1 MKNTLDLWERKLKS
15 LDSGV
20 VLKNTSNTMLK
31 EKYQNGNFIFAYYKA
46 DREFQ
51 VEEYKNI
58 EKIKLISKSDSK
70 QFFIII
76 NQPQENNKEEICI
89 DQLNE
94 KYLKIKEGLLRCGNI
109 VTNVNNEKETKEII
123 RNYIFLNDDENRM

>member
-1 MKNTLDLWERKLKS
+1 MASSNGTIFINRKKLFDAKNTLDLWERELKS

-58 EKIKLISKSDSK
+58 EKIGI
-70 QFFIII
+70 
-76 NQPQENNKEEICI
+76 
-89 DQLNE
+89 
-94 KYLKIKEGLLRCGNI
+94 
-109 VTNVNNEKETKEII
+109 TKENIFPKTII
-123 RNYIFLNDDENRM
+123 LPYLSRF

>member
-1 MKNTLDLWERKLKS
+1 MLEFGHRKKLFDAKNTLDLWERKLKS

-58 EKIKLISKSDSK
+58 EKIGI
-70 QFFIII
+70 
-76 NQPQENNKEEICI
+76 
-89 DQLNE
+89 
-94 KYLKIKEGLLRCGNI
+94 
-109 VTNVNNEKETKEII
+109 TKENTFPKTII
-123 RNYIFLNDDENRM
+123 LPYLSRF